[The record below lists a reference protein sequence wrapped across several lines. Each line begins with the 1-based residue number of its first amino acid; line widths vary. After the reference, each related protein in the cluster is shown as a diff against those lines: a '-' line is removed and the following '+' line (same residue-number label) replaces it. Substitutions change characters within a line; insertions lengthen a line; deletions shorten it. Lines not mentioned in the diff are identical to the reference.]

1 MNESKRPI
9 DGLTYT
15 RAEWEAVKHK
25 DALHQKGIFCPL
37 MEKVYLKVDLVND
50 KETKVCDEEEKSD
63 RVF

>member
-37 MEKVYLKVDLVND
+37 MEKGLP
-50 KETKVCDEEEKSD
+50 ESGSGQ
-63 RVF
+63 R